1 MANNNDLTFLKSMYQ
16 KIVENMEQN
25 HIFIWDEVYPSEF
38 LKEDID
44 RKQLYILE
52 DEGTMKAA
60 FALCDSNEGD
70 RCVKWPL
77 RNAKACY
84 IDRFGVNVDH
94 LRQGIGS
101 KALLEA
107 AALSH
112 RKGVESLRLFVV
124 ESNLPAIKL
133 YEKNGFI
140 RAQGIYEEKIDEDLS
155 FREYGYEINVEII
168 EYDKPTICCETIR

>member
-1 MANNNDLTFLKSMYQ
+1 MSIRLAKNDDLSFLKVMYQ

-25 HIFIWDEVYPSEF
+25 HISIWDEVYPSEF

-44 RKQLYILE
+44 REQLYILE
-52 DEGTMKAA
+52 DEGRIKAA
-60 FALCDSNEGD
+60 FALCESNEGA

-84 IDRFGVNVDH
+84 IDRFGVNVDY

-112 RKGVESLRLFVV
+112 RKGAGSLRLFVV
-124 ESNLPAIKL
+124 DSNLPAIGL

-155 FREYGYEINVEII
+155 FREYGYALNLEII
-168 EYDKPTICCETIR
+168 E